1 MLMLCRHQTA
11 FLAGVVLIVALM
23 PEAAMAFGF
32 PPGGLGTGG
41 GGGGGGGAGG
51 APLPLLGA
59 TLLGQAG
66 LAAGGYLLW
75 RKHRS
80 TRR

>member
-1 MLMLCRHQTA
+1 MRMLCRHRI
-11 FLAGVVLIVALM
+11 VVLPVALAIAVM
-23 PEAAMAFGF
+23 LPEAAMAFGW
-32 PPGGLGTGG
+32 PPGPGGG

-75 RKHRS
+75 RKHRR